1 MTIKNATQIEF
12 WNGETGQNWVSHDAL
27 MEAMLQPLGEA
38 VMDSLSP
45 KPGEHVLDIG
55 CGCGHTSLSLA
66 DRVGAEGSITGI
78 DISAPMLAVASQLA
92 AEHNARHKS
101 VQFLEADAQ
110 THSFT
115 PERYDAAFSRFGVM
129 FFEDPVAAFTNI
141 RASLR
146 PSGRLAFCCWQPRAV
161 NPFMTVPAM
170 AALELLPAPPEIPP
184 RTPGPFA
191 FEEADYVAEILTEAG
206 YEHVTVTPLRQPL
219 TFGRGLS
226 LEDIVERLVEIGP
239 IAQMVREAPE
249 DLQQPVRGKVVDA
262 VAPFYQAGAGMTLEG
277 QFWLVT
283 AKR

>member
-55 CGCGHTSLSLA
+55 CGCGHTALSLA
-66 DRVGAEGSITGI
+66 DRVGAEGSVTGV

-92 AEHNARHKS
+92 AEHNAGHKS

-110 THSFT
+110 THRFT

-191 FEEADYVAEILTEAG
+191 FEEADYVAEILAEAG
-206 YEHVTVTPLRQPL
+206 FEHVAVTPLRQPL
-219 TFGRGLS
+219 TFGRGMS

-239 IAQMVREAPE
+239 IAQMVRDAPE
-249 DLQQPVRGKVVDA
+249 DLQQPVRDKVVDA